1 MGAWI
6 QRFTIMYRSRPLFEQ
21 WIAGVGSDRSTN
33 YASAQDDGI
42 LIIFKVNDHKFL
54 TDG

>member
-33 YASAQDDGI
+33 CASAQDD
-42 LIIFKVNDHKFL
+42 LIIFKVNDYKFL